1 MDKYNDTTIDYEE
14 NVLFYEIEENDTFDY
29 DALSNDEKRELDE
42 YNAQKNDE
50 FTNSLL
56 DTIFPDNI
64 CRCSV
69 TDFIKREMSKA
80 KLITNGQPMPT
91 LRQEDVDNFKFA
103 VTVITKNGRYDT
115 VSTIIRE
122 CKKCH
127 KIEYYGSAEV
137 FSQLLSEATVN
148 FINNGK
154 DEDELQSV
162 EVSEILDDSGLNSE
176 DVEFEMIEDDG
187 IEAEEK

>member
-80 KLITNGQPMPT
+80 KLITNGQPTPT